1 LGGVDE
7 RPPCAWPMDEDGH
20 VNVRDIRPDPE
31 PCRVP
36 EGFRGWVSRVALFK
50 PDGTEVDHDT
60 FQEPP
65 RKKPMSLPRM
75 MPTTEEVP
83 SVETVPSVSMP
94 ADLPDLKA
102 LIPADGKVTGSTVA
116 MALIAVAG
124 SGAVIKLVKD
134 HLDRKAELK
143 EKELDKQ
150 QSDHAQCDAAR
161 AADAEKTRMALAA
174 VEEKLSA
181 LEGRVSTLESWRV
194 RAMKAIRDAAKKP
207 KD

>member
-1 LGGVDE
+1 MGGVDD

-36 EGFRGWVSRVALFK
+36 DGFKGWISRVALFK
-50 PDGTEVDHDT
+50 PDGTEADHD
-60 FQEPP
+60 FFPDPP
-65 RKKPMSLPRM
+65 KRKH
-75 MPTTEEVP
+75 MPKLDVSTPET
-83 SVETVPSVSMP
+83 VETIPSVSMP

-102 LIPADGKVTGSTVA
+102 LIPSDGKVTGSTVA

-150 QSDHAQCDAAR
+150 QSDHAQCDVAR
-161 AADAEKTRMALAA
+161 AADAEKTRVALAA

-181 LEGRVSTLESWRV
+181 IEGRVSTLESWRV

>member
-1 LGGVDE
+1 M
-7 RPPCAWPMDEDGH
+7 PK
-20 VNVRDIRPDPE
+20 PDVSAPE
-31 PCRVP
+31 P
-36 EGFRGWVSRVALFK
+36 
-50 PDGTEVDHDT
+50 
-60 FQEPP
+60 
-65 RKKPMSLPRM
+65 
-75 MPTTEEVP
+75 
-83 SVETVPSVSMP
+83 VETVPSVSVP

-102 LIPADGKVTGSTVA
+102 LIPSDGKVTGSTVA

-161 AADAEKTRMALAA
+161 AADAEKTRVALAA

-181 LEGRVSTLESWRV
+181 IEGRVSTLESWRV

>member
-1 LGGVDE
+1 
-7 RPPCAWPMDEDGH
+7 
-20 VNVRDIRPDPE
+20 
-31 PCRVP
+31 
-36 EGFRGWVSRVALFK
+36 
-50 PDGTEVDHDT
+50 
-60 FQEPP
+60 
-65 RKKPMSLPRM
+65 M

-83 SVETVPSVSMP
+83 PVETVPSVTVP
-94 ADLPDLKA
+94 ADLPDIKA

-161 AADAEKTRMALAA
+161 TADVEKTRAALAA

>member
-1 LGGVDE
+1 
-7 RPPCAWPMDEDGH
+7 MDETGH
-20 VNVRDIRPDPE
+20 VSVRDIRPDPE
-31 PCRVP
+31 PCRAP
-36 EGFRGWVSRVALFK
+36 DGFRGWISRVALFK

-60 FQEPP
+60 FQETT

-75 MPTTEEVP
+75 MPTAEEALPTEAISSVAVP
-83 SVETVPSVSMP
+83 T
-94 ADLPDLKA
+94 DLPDLKT

-134 HLDRKAELK
+134 HLDRKADLK
-143 EKELDKQ
+143 EKELDKK

-161 AADAEKTRMALAA
+161 AADAEKARVTLAA
-174 VEEKLSA
+174 VEERLGA

>member
-1 LGGVDE
+1 
-7 RPPCAWPMDEDGH
+7 MDETGH

-36 EGFRGWVSRVALFK
+36 DGFRGWISRVALFK

-60 FQEPP
+60 FQDPP
-65 RKKPMSLPRM
+65 RKKHMSLPRQ
-75 MPTTEEVP
+75 MPIIDDVP
-83 SVETVPSVSMP
+83 PVETVPSVAVPS
-94 ADLPDLKA
+94 DLPDLKA
-102 LIPADGKVTGSTVA
+102 MIPADGKITGATVA
-116 MALIAVAG
+116 MALVAVAG

-134 HLDRKAELK
+134 HLDRKADLK

-150 QSDHAQCDAAR
+150 QNDHGQCEMAR
-161 AADAEKTRMALAA
+161 AADSEKTRVALAA
-174 VEEKLSA
+174 VEERLRV